1 MIVVDRQLATTE
13 HNLATLR
20 RTMGDLDA
28 LILPGDYDLQ
38 QAALFTLSQL
48 MRNAYEHYRQALADT
63 GQPVPRGTRVG
74 S

>member
-1 MIVVDRQLATTE
+1 MDQVTTTQRI
-13 HNLATLR
+13 LATLR

-48 MRNAYEHYRQALADT
+48 MRNAYQLHMQALAQT
-63 GQPVPRGTRVG
+63 GTTTTSKGVW
-74 S
+74 

>member
-1 MIVVDRQLATTE
+1 MDQRLATTE

-48 MRNAYEHYRQALADT
+48 MRNAYENYKEAMAAT
-63 GQPVPRGTRVG
+63 GRHVPKRPEVW
-74 S
+74 

>member
-1 MIVVDRQLATTE
+1 MDQVTTTQR
-13 HNLATLR
+13 NLATLR

-48 MRNAYEHYRQALADT
+48 MRNAYQLHMRALAQT
-63 GQPVPRGTRVG
+63 STTTTSKGVW
-74 S
+74 

>member
-1 MIVVDRQLATTE
+1 MDQVTTTQR
-13 HNLATLR
+13 NLATLR

-48 MRNAYEHYRQALADT
+48 MRNAYQLHMLALAQT
-63 GQPVPRGTRVG
+63 GQPTNSKGVW
-74 S
+74 

>member
-1 MIVVDRQLATTE
+1 MTVMDQVTTTQR
-13 HNLATLR
+13 NLATLR

-48 MRNAYEHYRQALADT
+48 MRNAYQLHMRALAQT
-63 GQPVPRGTRVG
+63 GTTTTSKGVW
-74 S
+74 